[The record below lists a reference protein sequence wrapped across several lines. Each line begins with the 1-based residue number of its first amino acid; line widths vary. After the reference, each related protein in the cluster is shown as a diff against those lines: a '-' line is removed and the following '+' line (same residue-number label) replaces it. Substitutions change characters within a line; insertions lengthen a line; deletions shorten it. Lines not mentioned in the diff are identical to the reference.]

1 MPDRRPSGSRPD
13 VRADVRTASRWA
25 RVLLGQPRL
34 LLAVKAA
41 LAAALAYWLAPH
53 VPGVAAEYPYY
64 APLGA
69 VIAMYPTIKASL
81 RQGVQTLLGLVV
93 GIVLATVVFSLQ
105 EGQPGVLAVAAV
117 VGVGTLLAGI
127 RRLGAGRDW
136 VLTAGLFVLLL
147 GGSATTEGDQA
158 DYSTGYVIQVAV
170 GVVVGLTVNY
180 LLVPPLYA
188 GRADERLRSLQ
199 ASLADRTDD
208 VAAVFEARW
217 PLEGDDWERRV
228 AELPGTLR
236 RVRDAV
242 QYADE
247 SRRLNP
253 RWKLRRRDLGQ
264 EYADLVV
271 FERVGFHLQDM
282 AEVSGIL
289 GRRIGRQIGIV
300 EELAPVV
307 ARAAHAVAEVVR
319 LRGGDDVDA
328 FVEARRRVADLWE
341 AIDEHRHLP
350 TTDTSGGVS
359 IAVSMGRII
368 AALDPDDTTAPR
380 PDDDAVP
387 DDTGADDEG
396 GGGAGSDTEADT
408 GPADG
413 RAGDGPTEGGTDST
427 GPVDDP
433 TAPRDTEPRR

>member
-1 MPDRRPSGSRPD
+1 
-13 VRADVRTASRWA
+13 
-25 RVLLGQPRL
+25 
-34 LLAVKAA
+34 
-41 LAAALAYWLAPH
+41 
-53 VPGVAAEYPYY
+53 
-64 APLGA
+64 
-69 VIAMYPTIKASL
+69 
-81 RQGVQTLLGLVV
+81 
-93 GIVLATVVFSLQ
+93 
-105 EGQPGVLAVAAV
+105 
-117 VGVGTLLAGI
+117 
-127 RRLGAGRDW
+127 
-136 VLTAGLFVLLL
+136 
-147 GGSATTEGDQA
+147 
-158 DYSTGYVIQVAV
+158 
-170 GVVVGLTVNY
+170 
-180 LLVPPLYA
+180 
-188 GRADERLRSLQ
+188 
-199 ASLADRTDD
+199 
-208 VAAVFEARW
+208 
-217 PLEGDDWERRV
+217 
-228 AELPGTLR
+228 
-236 RVRDAV
+236 
-242 QYADE
+242 
-247 SRRLNP
+247 
-253 RWKLRRRDLGQ
+253 
-264 EYADLVV
+264 
-271 FERVGFHLQDM
+271 M

-387 DDTGADDEG
+387 DDTAADDEG
-396 GGGAGSDTEADT
+396 GRGAGSDTEADT

-413 RAGDGPTEGGTDST
+413 RAGDEPTEGGTDST